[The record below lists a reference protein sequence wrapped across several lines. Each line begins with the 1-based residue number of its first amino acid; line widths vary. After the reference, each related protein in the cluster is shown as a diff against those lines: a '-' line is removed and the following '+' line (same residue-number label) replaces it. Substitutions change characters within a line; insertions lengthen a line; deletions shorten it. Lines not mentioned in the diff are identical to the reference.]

1 MTSQTAILATIL
13 RVMTIL
19 PSCSASSN
27 KVGVVA
33 PLGASTQ
40 PRSGSSKYGSVKPTQ
55 GPSKALVE
63 ISEETNKSAPV
74 TPQGTMEE

>member
-1 MTSQTAILATIL
+1 
-13 RVMTIL
+13 
-19 PSCSASSN
+19 
-27 KVGVVA
+27 
-33 PLGASTQ
+33 
-40 PRSGSSKYGSVKPTQ
+40 VKPAQ

>member
-1 MTSQTAILATIL
+1 
-13 RVMTIL
+13 
-19 PSCSASSN
+19 
-27 KVGVVA
+27 
-33 PLGASTQ
+33 
-40 PRSGSSKYGSVKPTQ
+40 VKPTQ